1 MGLSS
6 VLFRRLTVKTLNQ
19 NAISIH
25 SCDAEG
31 RSCFE
36 RQLPDAQ
43 IFTQQKLARVTP
55 FKDRNDL
62 IGVCEQVAQIA
73 CLCLFSFCT
82 AYITRYTPT
91 QATSEPR
98 SLTVTRWRP
107 K

>member
-1 MGLSS
+1 MQKDEA
-6 VLFRRLTVKTLNQ
+6 VLNVNCQTPKYVHNK
-19 NAISIH
+19 
-25 SCDAEG
+25 
-31 RSCFE
+31 
-36 RQLPDAQ
+36 
-43 IFTQQKLARVTP
+43 KLARVAP

-73 CLCLFSFCT
+73 CLCLFSLCT

-98 SLTVTRWRP
+98 SLTMTRWLP